1 MSKVLFIILGLL
13 GLAGAVFGIVM
24 TVMAFR
30 FMEYGRVIFYL
41 VITIVCIE
49 LAVLSFMKLKH
60 KES

>member
-1 MSKVLFIILGLL
+1 MRKVLFLILGLL

-24 TVMAFR
+24 TVIAFR

-41 VITIVCIE
+41 VITIACIE
-49 LAVLSFMKLKH
+49 LVIISLMKIKH

>member
-1 MSKVLFIILGLL
+1 MRKVLFLILGFV

-30 FMEYGRVIFYL
+30 FMEYGRVVFYL

-49 LAVLSFMKLKH
+49 LVIISLMKIKH
-60 KES
+60 KEI